1 MPKILRW
8 SRVCFCEKDNVSL
21 GWCSI
26 VLKQEANYD

>member
-26 VLKQEANYD
+26 VVQAGGEL